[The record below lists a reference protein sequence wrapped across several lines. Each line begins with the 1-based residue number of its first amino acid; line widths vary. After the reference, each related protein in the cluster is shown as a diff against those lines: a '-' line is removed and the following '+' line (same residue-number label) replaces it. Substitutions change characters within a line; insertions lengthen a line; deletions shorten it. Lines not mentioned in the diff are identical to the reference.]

1 VKVRDPIL
9 GLPIILE
16 TDILGLASAIIVKDQ
31 EQLAQLYK
39 VPLNN
44 DGFFLEAHM
53 KLRPVD
59 FATDGVFVAGLAH
72 YPKPIDEAIA
82 QAKAASSRAAVVL
95 AQDAIRAGGVVAQID
110 AETCVGC
117 QACVGVCPFG
127 AIEYM
132 ADKDVCEV
140 NQALCKGCGTCAAN
154 CPSECITLFG
164 FSHKQIYSQVDEA
177 LKELEQEMEEAAG
190 A

>member
-1 VKVRDPIL
+1 
-9 GLPIILE
+9 
-16 TDILGLASAIIVKDQ
+16 
-31 EQLAQLYK
+31 

-72 YPKPIDEAIA
+72 YPKPLDEAIA
-82 QAKAASSRAAVVL
+82 QAKAAAARAAVVL
-95 AQDAIRAGGVVAQID
+95 AQDVIRAGGVVAQVD
-110 AETCVGC
+110 AATCSGC

-127 AIEYM
+127 AITFKEDEKV
-132 ADKDVCEV
+132 AEV
-140 NQALCKGCGTCAAN
+140 NQALCKGCGTCAAT

-164 FSHKQIYSQVDEA
+164 FSHKQLYTQVDEA
-177 LKELEQEMEEAAG
+177 LAELEAEMEEAAG

>member
-1 VKVRDPIL
+1 MTINADV
-9 GLPIILE
+9 
-16 TDILGLASAIIVKDQ
+16 LGLASAIIVKDQ
-31 EQLAQLYK
+31 EKLAMMFK
-39 VPLNN
+39 VPLTN

-72 YPKPIDEAIA
+72 YPKPMDEAIA
-82 QAKAASSRAAVVL
+82 QAKAAASRAALVL
-95 AQDAIRAGGVVAQID
+95 AQEAIRAGGVVAAVDEAQ
-110 AETCVGC
+110 CSGC

-127 AIEYM
+127 AINFKED
-132 ADKDVCEV
+132 AKVAEV

-164 FSHKQIYSQVDEA
+164 FSHKQLYVQVDEA
-177 LKELEQEMEEAAG
+177 LAQLEFDEAAG